1 MNTLIRNEK
10 QIKQVIDFTKLQN
23 GNIHPSDIDAVFEF
37 DNEILILIEVKY
49 KGSKIPIGQKLLLE
63 RLCDSWH
70 TNKSI
75 VLFVE
80 HNFLNDNKNIP
91 LHNCFVKKIYY
102 KEKWKK
108 RNEDV
113 LLDFLNK
120 LGKFWHCKKLNFKT
134 ILL

>member
-10 QIKQVIDFTKLQN
+10 QIKQVIDFTGLQN
-23 GNIHPSDIDAVFEF
+23 GKIHPSDIDAVFEF

-49 KGSKIPIGQKLLLE
+49 KNSEIPTGQQLLLE

-75 VLFVE
+75 VLYVE
-80 HNFLNDNKNIP
+80 HNHSNDNENIP
-91 LHNCFVKKIYY
+91 LDKCFIKKIYY
-102 KEKWKK
+102 KEEWKE
-108 RNEDV
+108 RNKDK

-120 LGKFWHCKKLNFKT
+120 LGKFWHCKKLNF
-134 ILL
+134 

>member
-10 QIKQVIDFTKLQN
+10 QIKQVIDFTGLQN
-23 GNIHPSDIDAVFEF
+23 GKIHPSDIDAVFEF

-49 KGSKIPIGQKLLLE
+49 KDSEIPTGQKLLLE

-70 TNKSI
+70 TNKCI

-80 HNFLNDNKNIP
+80 HNYSNDNENIP
-91 LHNCFVKKIYY
+91 LDKCFVKKIYY
-102 KEKWKK
+102 KEEWKE
-108 RNEDV
+108 RNKEG

-120 LGKFWHCKKLNFKT
+120 LGEFWDCKKLNFKT
-134 ILL
+134 I

>member
-10 QIKQVIDFTKLQN
+10 QIKQVIDFTGLQN
-23 GNIHPSDIDAVFEF
+23 GKIHPSDIDAVLEF

-49 KGSKIPIGQKLLLE
+49 KNSEIPTGQQLLLE

-75 VLFVE
+75 VLYVE
-80 HNFLNDNKNIP
+80 HNHSNDNENIP
-91 LHNCFVKKIYY
+91 LDKCFIKKIYY
-102 KEKWKK
+102 KEEWKEK
-108 RNEDV
+108 NKDK

-120 LGKFWHCKKLNFKT
+120 LGEFWHCKKLNFKT
-134 ILL
+134 L